1 MLSSLNNP
9 PAHEIVY
16 RQIRDK
22 ILFGDLTPGQAVTI
36 QGLVAECGVSMTP
49 VREAIRRLTAEGAL
63 EFQGNRRVCVPRMTE
78 ARFAELTFARDMIEP
93 KLAEMAAKKASAQDI
108 DTLRAIDDALNAAI
122 DLGDVKGYMRENHRF
137 HFTLYGLAGS
147 NILLPITETLWLRFG
162 PLYRI
167 ISGKY
172 GTESLIDRHD
182 EAIHALRAGNATLCA
197 DAIRA
202 DIAQGFAI
210 VRENFGWA

>member
-1 MLSSLNNP
+1 M
-9 PAHEIVY
+9 VY

-63 EFQGNRRVCVPRMTE
+63 ELQGNRRVLVPRMTE
-78 ARFAELTFARDMIEP
+78 PRFAELTYARDRIEP
-93 KLAEMAAKKASAQDI
+93 RLAEMAAVHIGEAVIGQ
-108 DTLRAIDDALNAAI
+108 LRQIDDALNAAI
-122 DLGDVKGYMRENHRF
+122 DLGDVKGYMRQNYRF
-137 HFTLYGLAGS
+137 HFTLYGQAGS
-147 NILLPITETLWLRFG
+147 TILLPMAESLWLRFG

-182 EAIHALRAGNATLCA
+182 EAILALGKGDARACA
-197 DAIRA
+197 RAIRA
-202 DIAQGFAI
+202 DIGQGFSI
-210 VRENFGWA
+210 IRESFGWSEF

>member
-93 KLAEMAAKKASAQDI
+93 KLAEMAAEKATVQDI
-108 DTLRAIDDALNAAI
+108 DALRGIDDALNAAI

-137 HFTLYGLAGS
+137 HFYLYALADS

-182 EAIHALRAGNATLCA
+182 EAIHALRAGNAALCA
-197 DAIRA
+197 EAIRA

-210 VRENFGWA
+210 VRENFGWT